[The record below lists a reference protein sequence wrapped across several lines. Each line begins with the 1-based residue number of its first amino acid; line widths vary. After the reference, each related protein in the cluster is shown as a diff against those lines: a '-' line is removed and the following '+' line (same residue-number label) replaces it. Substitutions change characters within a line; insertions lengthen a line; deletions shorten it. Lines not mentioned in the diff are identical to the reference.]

1 MKKKKL
7 KFPKY
12 SAIILG
18 LIVVICI
25 TSPLWEGENPTR
37 MFLDSLS
44 EPPSKN
50 FLFGTDTLGRDIF
63 KMIWYGGRISIYIG
77 LFATLISTIVAMVYG
92 TLSGLANNFI
102 DSMMMRA
109 VELLLSIP
117 SILYVISIQA
127 ILGAPTPTSIA
138 IVIGFTSWM
147 NISKMVRSEVLRVR
161 RSEYVISAQMM
172 GGTFAYV
179 LRKHLFPNF
188 LPAIM
193 FMIVSNIGQAIATE
207 ATLSFIG
214 IGLPTDVVSWGS
226 LMSLS
231 EKALLTSSWWIIV
244 IPGLIMVT
252 TLVCITN
259 LGEYYRR
266 RNNIT
271 QSWL

>member
-7 KFPKY
+7 KFPIY
-12 SAIILG
+12 SAILLG
-18 LIVVICI
+18 LIVIACI
-25 TSPLWEGENPTR
+25 LAPIWDGENPTK
-37 MFLDSLS
+37 MFFDSLNQ
-44 EPPSKN
+44 PPSGE
-50 FLFGTDTLGRDIF
+50 FLFGTDTMGRDIF
-63 KMIWYGGRISIYIG
+63 NMIWYGGRISIYVG
-77 LFATLISTIVAMVYG
+77 LFATLISTVIAMVYG

-102 DSMMMRA
+102 DSMMMRT

-117 SILYVISIQA
+117 SILYVVSIQA
-127 ILGAPTPTSIA
+127 ILGSPTPTSIA
-138 IVIGFTSWM
+138 IVIGLTSWM
-147 NISKMVRSEVLRVR
+147 NISKMVRGEVLRVR
-161 RSEYVISAQMM
+161 NSEYVTSAKMM
-172 GGTFAYV
+172 GGRFIYV
-179 LRKHLFPNF
+179 LRKHLLPNF
-188 LPAIM
+188 MPAIM

-214 IGLPTDVVSWGS
+214 IGLPPDAVSWGS

-244 IPGLIMVT
+244 IPGLFLVT

-259 LGEYYRR
+259 LGEYNRR